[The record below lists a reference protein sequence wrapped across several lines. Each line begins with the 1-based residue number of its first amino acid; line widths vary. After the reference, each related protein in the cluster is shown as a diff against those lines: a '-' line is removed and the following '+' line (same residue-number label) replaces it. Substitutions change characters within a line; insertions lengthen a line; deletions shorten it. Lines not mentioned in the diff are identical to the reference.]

1 MLIFSFFFFTQKVME
16 RRFLIGT
23 MSKEEVIALIRDNLD
38 ILENTHPPRRSD
50 AFYMNSYQK
59 VAYRELMD
67 LIRKQ
72 EDLPFQLSLTELIVS
87 YRDKMNQYC
96 CTHPNMEHKLI
107 FSVAADV
114 AQSILDEGGLLN

>member
-1 MLIFSFFFFTQKVME
+1 ME

-23 MSKEEVIALIRDNLD
+23 MSREEVIALIRNNLD

-50 AFYMNSYQK
+50 TFCMNSYQK
-59 VAYRELMD
+59 VAYRELLD

-72 EDLPFQLSLTELIVS
+72 NDLPFQLSLTELIVS

-96 CTHPNMEHKLI
+96 CAHPNMEHKLI